1 MCEILDNTKD
11 LVNKLLEDLD
21 IEQAETINDFKK
33 EPLEEALSII
43 DLMKLGLEETLL
55 MMLDFLIKLGPE
67 ALTFL
72 QKGKDIYMTIKSIVN
87 TDEKDDRTLLE
98 KILDGL

>member
-1 MCEILDNTKD
+1 VND
-11 LVNKLLEDLD
+11 L
-21 IEQAETINDFKK
+21 KK

-67 ALTFL
+67 ALTF
-72 QKGKDIYMTIKSIVN
+72 I
-87 TDEKDDRTLLE
+87 
-98 KILDGL
+98 